1 MLRLTP
7 SIQQNLSYVTTAE
20 ALWDA
25 LKDAYNVTNVPTVY
39 KDFKEIFSFRIN
51 PNQHPAPQFDCLSA
65 ALGCLKSTLIKGR
78 SDVLT
83 LHNTLQGLVALAA
96 LPHKWEH
103 LVPIV
108 ITTNDIDDVT
118 LAEVRS
124 SVIAQYE
131 TETNKGQH
139 KSPSSHA
146 AANKLST
153 VKQK

>member
-1 MLRLTP
+1 M
-7 SIQQNLSYVTTAE
+7 
-20 ALWDA
+20 DA
-25 LKDAYNVTNVPTVY
+25 LKDTYDVTNVPTVY
-39 KDFKEIFSFRIN
+39 KDFKEIFSFCIN

-65 ALGCLKSTLIKGR
+65 ALGHLKSTQIKGR

-83 LHNTLQGLVALAA
+83 LHNTLQGLVALAV
-96 LPHKWEH
+96 LPSKWEH

-118 LAEVRS
+118 LVEVHS

-139 KSPSSHA
+139 KSASSHA
-146 AANKLST
+146 TANKLST
-153 VKQK
+153 VK